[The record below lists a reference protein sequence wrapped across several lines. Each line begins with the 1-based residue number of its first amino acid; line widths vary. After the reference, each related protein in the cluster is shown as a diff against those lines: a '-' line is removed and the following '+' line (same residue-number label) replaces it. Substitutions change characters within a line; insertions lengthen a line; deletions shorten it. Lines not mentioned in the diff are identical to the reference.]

1 MATNSYRV
9 ENRLHD
15 ADDLAEAGGGNG
27 NAEAHRK
34 RIEPW
39 LSALF
44 QSEHLNLLVGS
55 GFSLGLASAAGAD
68 GLSMAMTSIHP
79 EFDDFIDRA
88 AAETANRMGRG
99 KPNIEDQFRSALAL
113 EAGLSIL
120 NDTRHGALTS
130 NIHRAFSKFANS
142 IVSMEQGD
150 CECRREERSK
160 QSKFERL
167 LSEFLLSFASRT
179 ASRDRLHVFTTNYDR
194 LIERGFDLIAARPID
209 RFVGALTPRFRA
221 SRFDVDVHYTPPGG
235 RGEAR
240 PLEGVVRF
248 TKLHGSLDW
257 LSKGNYIERQGI
269 PFGGNPDFSEE
280 DAESLLI
287 FPNAAKDIETA
298 FYPYAEL
305 FRDFSSAI
313 CRPNAALVTY
323 GYGFGDDHVNRIVFD
338 MLTLPSTHLVIISYD
353 DAEGR
358 IERFIA
364 RCGRTAQISTLIGPH
379 LAGLEPLVDNFLPK
393 PAIDTITQ
401 RQSELLE
408 RRGRRTDISAGPA

>member
-1 MATNSYRV
+1 VAKNSYRV
-9 ENRLHD
+9 ENHFYG
-15 ADDLAEAGGGNG
+15 ADDLLEAADGDGSAEV
-27 NAEAHRK
+27 HRK

-44 QSEHLNLLVGS
+44 QSEHLNLLLGS
-55 GFSLGLASAAGAD
+55 GFSLGLAGAAGAD
-68 GLSMAMTSIHP
+68 GLSMTMTSIHP
-79 EFDDFIDRA
+79 EFDTFIDRA

-113 EAGLSIL
+113 EAGLGVL
-120 NDTRHGALTS
+120 NDARHGALTS
-130 NIHRAFSKFANS
+130 HIHRAFAQFANN
-142 IVSMEQGD
+142 IVSMEQGIASAG
-150 CECRREERSK
+150 ERSEANK
-160 QSKFERL
+160 IKFERL
-167 LSEFLLSFASRT
+167 LSEFLLSFSSRT
-179 ASRDRLHVFTTNYDR
+179 ASRDRLHIFTTNYDR

-257 LSKGNYIERQGI
+257 LSKGSHIERQGI
-269 PFGGNPDFSEE
+269 PFGDNPDFTEE

-287 FPNAAKDIETA
+287 FPNAAKDIETS

-323 GYGFGDDHVNRIVFD
+323 GYGFGDDHVNRIISD
-338 MLTLPSTHLVIISYD
+338 MLSLPSTHLVIISYD

-364 RCGRTAQISTLIGPH
+364 RCGRIAQISFLIGPR
-379 LAGLEPLVDNFLPK
+379 LAGLQPLVDNFLPK

-408 RRGRRTDISAGPA
+408 RRGRRTDTSVGLS